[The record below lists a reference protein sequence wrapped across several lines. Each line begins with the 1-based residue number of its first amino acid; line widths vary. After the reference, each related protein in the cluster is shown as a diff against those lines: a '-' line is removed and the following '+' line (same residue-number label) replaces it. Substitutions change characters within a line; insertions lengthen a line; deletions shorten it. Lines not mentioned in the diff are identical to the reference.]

1 MKPWKFEEKKK
12 NYQIYRSFDGRVESK
27 NFGKFW
33 KNFGIFW
40 KINIFWNCPIT
51 TIAQNSYLIWSD
63 TLLVCHSEW
72 PKDKPFLL
80 MHSRHAR
87 NLYDSKIKII
97 FETVW
102 TLFKII
108 LFIHFYP
115 LKKAPGQ
122 SQKLYDG
129 SDCYVL
135 PSWCCHYLVLITGH
149 QKQHCLS
156 HLVLIISTSF
166 ITGLL

>member
-80 MHSRHAR
+80 MHSSCMLGTHTIPKEKKEFLKSSGHFANFSERLTWHFLTLHAWKS
-87 NLYDSKIKII
+87 N
-97 FETVW
+97 F
-102 TLFKII
+102 FGGG
-108 LFIHFYP
+108 P
-115 LKKAPGQ
+115 N
-122 SQKLYDG
+122 
-129 SDCYVL
+129 
-135 PSWCCHYLVLITGH
+135 VLIWSG
-149 QKQHCLS
+149 KQ
-156 HLVLIISTSF
+156 
-166 ITGLL
+166 